1 MLDSF
6 SYPSF
11 LSPSGIISLS
21 PLFWD
26 RLLVTRDTI
35 VNLAKQIKA
44 NFTSKTAFSEME
56 QNVNSAFK
64 SGEIVG
70 STINLYTAA
79 DKSGSPAFSFDFP
92 EQLSVEDYTEQEI
105 ADLFADPDPS
115 NSPTPESQNQ

>member
-1 MLDSF
+1 M
-6 SYPSF
+6 
-11 LSPSGIISLS
+11 GKN
-21 PLFWD
+21 
-26 RLLVTRDTI
+26 LVTRDTI

-115 NSPTPESQNQ
+115 NSPTPEFQNQ